1 MSDYDYD
8 GEEESNEPIQWRS
21 LNPKERLEL
30 MKNIFTNEEWYD
42 GTPFSEGGM
51 PMPDGSHNPDF
62 QSIVDRSGAPMKEA
76 KRYYAAWLQKQG
88 LDPKT
93 ALEYDKGSSS
103 TLGAGMSSTT
113 SQGLGSMGSLSTP
126 IAGTAPPPITST
138 KPTYMQSA
146 PPPPP
151 PAGGNSDMWA
161 MMQFMMHNQAQQAEQ
176 QRFQMQMQMEQR
188 RMDELRNAEM
198 RREQMARDQQFM
210 QQQTT
215 LLRESFKKAND
226 TGFGGKLMEAAQEK
240 MIEDMIGGK
249 DESWRESIKDVLGS
263 DTLKEAVVG
272 LGGAL
277 GARRQTQIPAGYD
290 DSQYNPYAQP
300 IPQSPPPPAHLPASP
315 EQTMPPTMPPHLAG
329 GEQYANLEEQ
339 PTDGVFFEE
348 QPAAPQPL
356 KQVPADL
363 SRDEYTR
370 VLFESFSQLL
380 GPQMQDPQVTKA
392 VQEQIE
398 VAVDITMLEMPEA
411 LPQLKLQAMSEKMLL
426 VRNLRD
432 ICFGLRDLRSRVNP
446 GEQPSGIILAAVIS
460 ELRKRPEFYK
470 IFSDNSYEEIIAQL
484 EPFKD
489 TGAIKFDYEYLIR
502 PEIAEIARHLLGAVA
517 NDKASNG
524 IPQ

>member
-8 GEEESNEPIQWRS
+8 GEDESNEPIQGCS

-30 MKNIFTNEEWYD
+30 MKNIFVNEEWYD
-42 GTPFSEGGM
+42 GTPFAEGGM

-88 LDPKT
+88 LDPKA
-93 ALEYDKGSSS
+93 ALDYTKADPLSSGS
-103 TLGAGMSSTT
+103 TMTSTT
-113 SQGLGSMGSLSTP
+113 SQGLGSMSTP
-126 IAGTAPPPITST
+126 IAGTTMPTPQLMQPSSPPT
-138 KPTYMQSA
+138 
-146 PPPPP
+146 P

-161 MMQFMMHNQAQQAEQ
+161 MMQFMIQQQQNQSNMQQ
-176 QRFQMQMQMEQR
+176 FQMQMQMEQR
-188 RMDELRNAEM
+188 RLDELRNAEM

-215 LLRESFKKAND
+215 LLRESFKRAND
-226 TGFGGKLMEAAQEK
+226 SGFGGKLMEAAQEK
-240 MIEDMIGGK
+240 MIEDMIGGR
-249 DESWRESIKDVLGS
+249 DESWRDSIKDVLGS
-263 DTLKEAVVG
+263 DTLKEAVAG
-272 LGGAL
+272 IGGAL
-277 GARRQTQIPAGYD
+277 GSRRPAQIPAGYD
-290 DSQYNPYAQP
+290 DVQYNPYAQP
-300 IPQSPPPPAHLPASP
+300 VPPKPHLPAAP
-315 EQTMPPTMPPHLAG
+315 GQTMPPQMPPELAG
-329 GEQYANLEEQ
+329 AQQYADLEAQ
-339 PTDGVFFEE
+339 PTDGVFFDEAQ
-348 QPAAPQPL
+348 QPAQATTQA
-356 KQVPADL
+356 VPEPVPTDL
-363 SRDEYTR
+363 SKDEYTR

-411 LPQLKLQAMSEKMLL
+411 IPQLKLQAMSEKMLL

-432 ICFGLRDLRSRVNP
+432 ICFGLRDLRGRVAP
-446 GEQPSGIILAAVIS
+446 GEHPSGIILAAVIS

-470 IFSDNSYEEIIAQL
+470 IFSDNTYEEIIAQL

-502 PEIAEIARHLLGAVA
+502 PEIAEIARHLLSAVA
-517 NDKASNG
+517 SDKANNG
-524 IPQ
+524 TPQ

>member
-1 MSDYDYD
+1 MSEYDDYE
-8 GEEESNEPIQWRS
+8 GEDETDEPIQWRS

-42 GTPFSEGGM
+42 GTPFNEGGM
-51 PMPDGSHNPDF
+51 PMSDGSHNPDF
-62 QSIVDRSGAPMKEA
+62 QAIVDRSGAPMKEA
-76 KRYYAAWLQKQG
+76 KRYYAAWLTKQG

-93 ALEYDKGSSS
+93 ALEYDKGATS
-103 TLGAGMSSTT
+103 TMQSTT
-113 SQGLGSMGSLSTP
+113 SQGLGSMSTP
-126 IAGTAPPPITST
+126 IAGTTM
-138 KPTYMQSA
+138 PTPQLMQPTA
-146 PPPPP
+146 PPPP

-161 MMQFMMHNQAQQAEQ
+161 MMQFMIQQQQNQSNMQQ
-176 QRFQMQMQMEQR
+176 FQMQMQMEQR
-188 RMDELRNAEM
+188 RLDELRNAEM

-215 LLRESFKKAND
+215 LLRESFKRAND
-226 TGFGGKLMEAAQEK
+226 SGFGGKLMEAAQEK

-249 DESWRESIKDVLGS
+249 DESWRDSIKDVLGS

-277 GARRQTQIPAGYD
+277 GARRATQIPAGYD

-300 IPQSPPPPAHLPASP
+300 LPPSQPMPQQVVQQPQQVPQAA
-315 EQTMPPTMPPHLAG
+315 M
-329 GEQYANLEEQ
+329 QYADLEDT

-348 QPAAPQPL
+348 SAQQAQPQAQQVQ
-356 KQVPADL
+356 QVPTDL
-363 SRDEYTR
+363 SRDEYSR

-392 VQEQIE
+392 VQEQID
-398 VAVDITMLEMPEA
+398 VAVDVTMLEMPEA
-411 LPQLKLQAMSEKMLL
+411 IPQLKLQAMSEKMLL

-432 ICFGLRDLRSRVNP
+432 ICFGIRDLRGRVAP
-446 GEQPSGIILAAVIS
+446 GEAPSGIILAAVIS

-470 IFSDNSYEEIIAQL
+470 IFSDNTYEEIIAQL

-517 NDKASNG
+517 GDKVSNG
-524 IPQ
+524 VPQ